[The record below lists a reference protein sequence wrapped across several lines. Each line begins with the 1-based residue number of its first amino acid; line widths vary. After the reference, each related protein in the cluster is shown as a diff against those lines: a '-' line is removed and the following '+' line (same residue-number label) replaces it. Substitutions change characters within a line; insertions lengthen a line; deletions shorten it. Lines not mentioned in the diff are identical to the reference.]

1 MRLTKQPKLRT
12 VQLTLLVLLAAGV
25 LTPAWAMVP
34 IAGDPIAT
42 NAGQV
47 SGTRLRSGVRAYL
60 GIPFAAPPT
69 QELRWRAPQAR
80 KWDGVWVADRKG
92 PECIQVLRPHNINHY
107 FGEEA
112 SSEDCLYLNV
122 WTPAT
127 ATPRSKL
134 PVVVFI
140 YGGGGTIGSSGMAL
154 YDGEPAA
161 RHGAVFVTFNYRVGA
176 LGFMAHPALT
186 KEQGGHS
193 GNYGYLDQNAALQW
207 IHANIAAF
215 GGDPGKVVLT
225 GQSFG
230 AGSVAAQIFSPLSKG
245 LFQAAAMWSA
255 CNFTTDGPDLATA
268 EKAGLALQQRL
279 GARSLEDMRNVP
291 ADRILAAQ
299 AEGQLGLHMEGVR
312 TPPLIDGY
320 FTVGPKA
327 VLLSRHEFSDVP
339 FIASSNSDDLDAN
352 QNPLTRARTIAD
364 FQKSAR
370 QLYGRNADEFLRLFP
385 VRSDAEVSAV
395 AHAAAREAGMLEA
408 SRSCAQALSR
418 AGRSPAFIGLFAHKH
433 PYAPGITFADQ
444 NPTTVG
450 AYHSADVPFWLG
462 TLDALNLIRHTRNW
476 TEYDRRLSDE
486 MLGAL
491 IELAQS
497 GRPKLGTV
505 DWPAWNAATEHYVQ
519 LTDEIHNE
527 VLDGPRMDWLASHPA
542 TELSQGSTDRRGPR
556 D

>member
-1 MRLTKQPKLRT
+1 MRTS
-12 VQLTLLVLLAAGV
+12 LLALMLLITAGV
-25 LTPAWAMVP
+25 LIPAWPMTP
-34 IAGDPIAT
+34 IAGDPIET
-42 NAGQV
+42 SAGQV

-60 GIPFAAPPT
+60 GIPYAAPPT
-69 QELRWRAPQAR
+69 QERRWRAPQAF

-92 PECIQVLRPHNINHY
+92 PECIQVLRPHDINHY

-112 SSEDCLYLNV
+112 SGEDCLYLNV
-122 WTPAT
+122 WAPAT
-127 ATPRSKL
+127 ATPRSRL
-134 PVVVFI
+134 PVIVFI

-154 YDGEPAA
+154 YDGEAAA
-161 RHGAVFVTFNYRVGA
+161 RHGAVFVTLNYRVGA
-176 LGFMAHPALT
+176 LGFMAHPGLT

-207 IHANIAAF
+207 VHANIAAF

-255 CNFTTDGPDLATA
+255 CNYPTDGPDLATA
-268 EKAGLALQQRL
+268 EQAGLALQKYL
-279 GARSLEDMRNVP
+279 GARSLEEMRNVP

-299 AEGQLGLHMEGVR
+299 AEGQLGFHVQGVR

-320 FTVGPKA
+320 FTVAPKTE
-327 VLLSRHEFSDVP
+327 LLARHAFSDVP
-339 FIASSNSDDLDAN
+339 IIASSNADDLDAN
-352 QNPLTRARTIAD
+352 QNPLTRARTIAA
-364 FQKSAR
+364 FQDTAR

-385 VRSDAEVSAV
+385 VASDAEVPAV
-395 AHAAAREAGMLEA
+395 AHIAAREAGMLEA

-418 AGRSPAFIGLFAHKH
+418 AGQSPAFIGLFAHKH
-433 PYAPGITFADQ
+433 PYVPGVTFADQ
-444 NPTTVG
+444 DPATIG
-450 AYHSADVPFWLG
+450 AYHTADVPFWLG
-462 TLDALNLIRHTRNW
+462 TLDALNLIRRTRNW
-476 TEYDRRLSDE
+476 TDDDRRLSDE

-491 IELAQS
+491 IELAHT

-505 DWPAWNAATEHYVQ
+505 DWPAWNGATERYVQ
-519 LTDEIHNE
+519 LSDAIQIET
-527 VLDGPRMDWLASHPA
+527 LAGKRMDWLVSHPA
-542 TELSQGSTDRRGPR
+542 TVLAQGPAGNRGPR